1 LWYAA
6 YNIILS
12 LIWGNNSPSAIVA
25 SLSYLSKAMQLTNW
39 LYSLGHKAMAATSIS
54 MPPKQVLLVKILCA
68 LQGAVAGTVVISN
81 MIALMSLWQRARVD
95 HAKRI
100 QLGQEQSQSNYWDP
114 SSGSLDETGCI
125 IRLVGVHS
133 DLTELLLH
141 RRGEYGQCLKMS
153 LPSNI

>member
-1 LWYAA
+1 
-6 YNIILS
+6 
-12 LIWGNNSPSAIVA
+12 
-25 SLSYLSKAMQLTNW
+25 
-39 LYSLGHKAMAATSIS
+39 MAAISIS

-141 RRGEYGQCLKMS
+141 RRGGA
-153 LPSNI
+153 